1 MSDKTDIRELC
12 SLEDLERNGYR
23 MYQLKEGFRFGTDTA
38 LLAWFAACFVR
49 SGGKGNTSM
58 VTKKKTEALE
68 LGAGCGACSLLLLAR
83 QSSVKVDAVEIMP
96 KPCEVISANAELN
109 RLGGRLH
116 AINADIR
123 DLPSEVKNKQ
133 YDIVFMNPPFF
144 RSEKGTKASE
154 NKSVERLNGRFEEN
168 GDLDDFVRIASARVI
183 PSSGHVVMI
192 MKGNRLKDC
201 LNSFEANQIA
211 PVRLMTV
218 HSFADKEASMILLA
232 GKRGSKDPDLRILPP
247 LILNERLPNGDVV
260 PTAEVEEIYNKP
272 HTRCFI

>member
-1 MSDKTDIRELC
+1 MSDNITELC
-12 SLEDLERNGYR
+12 SLEDLERNGFL

-68 LGAGCGACSLLLLAR
+68 LGAGCGACSLLLMAR
-83 QSSVKVDAVEIMP
+83 QASVCVDAVEIME
-96 KPCEVISANAELN
+96 KPCEVIGANVKLN
-109 RLGGRLH
+109 HLEGRLRP
-116 AINADIR
+116 IRADIR
-123 DLPSEVKNKQ
+123 ELPPEVKNKQ

-144 RSEKGTKASE
+144 REEKGTRASE
-154 NKSVERLNGRFEEN
+154 DKSVERLNGRFEQN

-201 LNSFEANQIA
+201 LKAFEDNQIA
-211 PVRLMTV
+211 PVKLMTV

-247 LILNERLPNGDVV
+247 LILNERLENGEVRPTSVV
-260 PTAEVEEIYNKP
+260 EDIYNKP
-272 HTRCFI
+272 HTQCFI

>member
-1 MSDKTDIRELC
+1 MSDNITELC
-12 SLEDLERNGYR
+12 SLEDLERNGFL

-49 SGGKGNTSM
+49 AGGKGNTSM

-68 LGAGCGACSLLLLAR
+68 LGAGCGACSLLLMAR
-83 QSSVKVDAVEIMP
+83 QASVCVDAVEIME
-96 KPCEVISANAELN
+96 KPCEVIGANVKLN
-109 RLGGRLH
+109 HLEGRLRP
-116 AINADIR
+116 IRADIR
-123 DLPSEVKNKQ
+123 ELPPEVKNKQ

-144 RSEKGTKASE
+144 REEKGTRASE
-154 NKSVERLNGRFEEN
+154 DKSVERLNGRFEQN

-201 LNSFEANQIA
+201 LKAFEDNQIA
-211 PVRLMTV
+211 PVKLMTV

-247 LILNERLPNGDVV
+247 IILNERLENGEVRPTSVV
-260 PTAEVEEIYNKP
+260 EDIYDKP
-272 HTRCFI
+272 HTQCFI